1 MDRIRSYVMA
11 SYDELM
17 HKVSWPTWEELQS
30 SAIVVLIGTTII
42 AGLVWVM
49 DISSKLL
56 LQELLYKKLF
66 G

>member
-42 AGLVWVM
+42 AALVWVM